1 MKELLSSLHENFS
14 IQDRTISIYYGND
27 YLNIQCVNFV
37 LLNDKN
43 PVEETKVNKKI
54 EIHNLFSNDF

>member
-1 MKELLSSLHENFS
+1 LRELLSSLNDNFS

-27 YLNIQCVNFV
+27 FLNVQCINFV

-43 PVEETKVNKKI
+43 PVEETKVFNK
-54 EIHNLFSNDF
+54 